1 MKTLKSICLSLL
13 IAAGTVTG
21 ASGQASA
28 TNINPALLYYQAF
41 LVAPAPLPQKE
52 WDYLGSAEG
61 RSKRLPERYV
71 EIVAG
76 YDSQF
81 GLVRQ
86 AARATVPCDWG
97 TDLSAGPDTLLPYLA
112 PAKAVAVAARLRA
125 TWDLEHN
132 RQSDARDDLLASL
145 TLGRNVSRDGTF
157 ISALVQIAIEA
168 IDCAAVAEDFGRF
181 SPETLQQLVD
191 GLEALPPRGTVAGCV
206 PAEQAFLGIW
216 MLRRIEELQRAN
228 PGDDAKVMAGI
239 HGMFTNMFNLRARAG
254 MMSDSKPEEA
264 NWWERLTREA
274 GGTSAGVA
282 RLIRDPDPFNQK
294 LAALLALPYGEYQN
308 QMKQF
313 KVEIQQP
320 PNPLVPLIFPASI
333 NGRAREFKALVFLS
347 MVRAAVEYKL
357 HGEPGLQSVADPCG
371 QGPFAFRRFGLHG
384 VDRGF
389 ELKSVNDTGGFP
401 QVLIFVEKE
410 GPPFFVDG
418 PYAGQAWR

>member
-41 LVAPAPLPQKE
+41 LVAPAPLPKKE
-52 WDYLGSAEG
+52 WDYLGSTEG
-61 RSKRLPERYV
+61 RSKRLPERYA

-76 YDSQF
+76 YDSQL

-86 AARATVPCDWG
+86 ASRATVPCDWG

-112 PAKAVAVAARLRA
+112 PAKAVAVTARLRA
-125 TWDLEHN
+125 TWDLEHD
-132 RQSDARDDLLASL
+132 RQSDTREDLLASL

-168 IDCAAVAEDFGRF
+168 IVCTTMAEDFGRF

-191 GLEALPPRGTVAGCV
+191 GLDALPPRGTVAGCV
-206 PAEQAFLGIW
+206 PAEKAFLGDW
-216 MLRRIEELQRAN
+216 MLRRIEDLQRAN

-239 HGMFTNMFNLRARAG
+239 QGMFTNMFNLGARAG
-254 MMSDSKPEEA
+254 MLSDSKPEEA
-264 NWWERLTREA
+264 NWWVRLTREA

-294 LAALLALPYGEYQN
+294 LAAILALPYGAYQN
-308 QMKQF
+308 QMEQF
-313 KVEIQQP
+313 KAEIQQS
-320 PNPLVPLIFPASI
+320 PNPLVPVIFPASI
-333 NGRAREFKALVFLS
+333 NSRAREFKALVLLA
-347 MVRAAVEYKL
+347 MVRAAAEYKL
-357 HGEPGLQSVADPCG
+357 HGEPGLQNVNDPCG
-371 QGPFAFRRFGLHG
+371 QGPFAFRRFVLQG

-389 ELKSVNDTGGFP
+389 ELKSANDTGGFP

-418 PYAGQAWR
+418 PYAGQARH